1 MPIESAK
8 AKIESLASAFSQQ
21 HQQLS
26 GGSSSSSSGG
36 SLRRQDDVIITGD
49 DLRDSYQLSVGSHYK
64 SSNNN
69 NAKSPVIGPYLP
81 GAAPPQTSA
90 SSWGSRVTYGPKL
103 PPPPPRTL
111 YRGNG
116 KVPRRQFPSQ
126 GMGLSH
132 IVCFLHAN
140 LTFKQGILSVHSLGS
155 KFCIRLFYFS
165 ELLLPPFPQSCHNK

>member
-69 NAKSPVIGPYLP
+69 NNAKSPVIGPYLP

-90 SSWGSRVTYGPKL
+90 SSWGSRATYGPKL

-116 KVPRRQFPSQ
+116 KVPRRQYPSQ
-126 GMGLSH
+126 GMGLSYCMFFPMH
-132 IVCFLHAN
+132 TSLLSREFECAFLW
-140 LTFKQGILSVHSLGS
+140 KSVL
-155 KFCIRLFYFS
+155 
-165 ELLLPPFPQSCHNK
+165 Q

>member
-64 SSNNN
+64 SSSNNN
-69 NAKSPVIGPYLP
+69 NAKSPVIGPHLP

-90 SSWGSRVTYGPKL
+90 SSWGSRATYGPKL

-116 KVPRRQFPSQ
+116 KVPRRQYPSQ
-126 GMGLSH
+126 GIGFSYYIFFPCKLAWKWNAHFFSRDFE
-132 IVCFLHAN
+132 CAFLW
-140 LTFKQGILSVHSLGS
+140 K
-155 KFCIRLFYFS
+155 
-165 ELLLPPFPQSCHNK
+165 